1 MEHNINLEELD
12 ALIAQEIRNKGLES
26 TLNFKTIKERIMQQ
40 LSNSQE
46 QNINELETP
55 AIEDS
60 PREFPSNPTI
70 NSTSPSNNINNNT
83 QNAPQQTGG
92 TQTTDIQFKE
102 KGGEPLGQQSEPIV
116 ATTELPD
123 FLKNIE
129 HGKVIIFDY
138 NELGDSGEN
147 LSKKPLRSFD
157 NPDER
162 ISMIQM
168 WSKEGKTK
176 ADVYQ
181 AKFEK
186 VGELVYDYR
195 NGTTK
200 FIEDVEQPLTN
211 PDGSYKKNPYQVEP
225 NPVIEKQVEE
235 YLTHNVDIDKK
246 VNDVISNIVRDY
258 FLTNN
263 ERAIN
268 DENSI
273 NESHEVIS
281 SQKNLTQE
289 SYSLNDLV
297 KINSQ
302 FKKINTPKG
311 LIEAIENKKDK
322 SLLVYEN
329 NEIKKYIY
337 NKKSYYFPAE
347 PLTIKKAYVK

>member
-26 TLNFKTIKERIMQQ
+26 TLNIKTIKERIMQE
-40 LSNSQE
+40 LSNPQE

-55 AIEDS
+55 TIEDS
-60 PREFPSNPTI
+60 PREFPNNPTI
-70 NSTSPSNNINNNT
+70 NSTSPSDNT
-83 QNAPQQTGG
+83 QNAPQQTGN
-92 TQTTDIQFKE
+92 TETTDIQFKE
-102 KGGEPLGQQSEPIV
+102 KGGEPLEQQSNPIV
-116 ATTELPD
+116 ATAELPD
-123 FLKNIE
+123 FLKDIE
-129 HGKVIIFDY
+129 HGKIIIFDY
-138 NELGDSGEN
+138 NELGESGEN

-162 ISMIQM
+162 ISMLQM
-168 WSKEGKTK
+168 WSNGGKTK

-186 VGELVYDYR
+186 VGELIYDYR

-200 FIEDVEQPLTN
+200 FVEDIEQPLTN
-211 PDGSYKKNPYQVEP
+211 HDGSYKKNPYQVEP

-246 VNDVISNIVRDY
+246 VNDVIANIVRDY

-273 NESHEVIS
+273 NENKKIS
-281 SQKNLTQE
+281 NSQNDAIQE
-289 SYSLNDLV
+289 DYSLNDLV
-297 KINSQ
+297 KIDSE
-302 FKKINTPKG
+302 FKKINTPQELVEVIK
-311 LIEAIENKKDK
+311 NHKDQA
-322 SLLVYEN
+322 LLMYEN
-329 NEIKKYIY
+329 NEIKKYVF
-337 NKKSYYFPAE
+337 NNEHYYFPAN
-347 PLTIKKAYVK
+347 PLTIKKVYVKQTS